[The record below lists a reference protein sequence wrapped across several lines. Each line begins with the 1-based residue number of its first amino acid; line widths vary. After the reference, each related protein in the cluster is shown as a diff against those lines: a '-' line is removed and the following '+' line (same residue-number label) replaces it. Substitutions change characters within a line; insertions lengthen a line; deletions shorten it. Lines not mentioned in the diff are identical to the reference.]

1 MFKKAIL
8 LSFILFFPL
17 MARAE
22 NPDVLTKF
30 QKWQESF
37 EKGDVDKVIENR
49 DYFSFTED
57 ELDYLFNS
65 ESQKAE
71 KPFAVDFKITLNDNF
86 LKFQASFK
94 KVLKGKIY
102 LEARPLDDKPGF
114 QVLKAKYYGI
124 RVPAKWIERIL
135 NREVDKYFNFLYQDS
150 RFKGGKAEIK
160 DKTARLLLEFE

>member
-8 LSFILFFPL
+8 LLFILFLPL

-22 NPDVLTKF
+22 SPDLWTKF

-37 EKGDVDKVIENR
+37 DKADVGKVMENK
-49 DYFSFTED
+49 DYFSFTEE
-57 ELDYLFNS
+57 ELNYLFNS

-86 LKFQASFK
+86 LKFQATFK

-102 LEARPLDDKPGF
+102 IEARPLEDKLGF
-114 QVLKAKYYGI
+114 RVLKAKYYGI
-124 RVPAKWIERIL
+124 RVPAKWIERAL
-135 NREVDKYFNFLYQDS
+135 NREVDKYFSFLYQDS
-150 RFKGGKAEIK
+150 RFKSAEATTK
-160 DKTARLLLEFE
+160 DKTAKLLLEFK